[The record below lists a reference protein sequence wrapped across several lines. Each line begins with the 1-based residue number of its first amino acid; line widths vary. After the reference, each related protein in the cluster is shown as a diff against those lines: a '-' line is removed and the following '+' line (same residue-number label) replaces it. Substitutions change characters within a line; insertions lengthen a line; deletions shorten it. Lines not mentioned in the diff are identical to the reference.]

1 MGLFLQLLVRGLIT
15 GSIYALLGVS
25 WGIIYN
31 TTRTFHFAHGFV
43 YAISAY
49 VILLSIDLFSLPLV
63 LSVLIGLGAAAAAG
77 CAMEY
82 FVYLPMRRKY
92 AAQLPIFL
100 SSLGVMFAG
109 QSMIHLVIGPDS
121 RPMHVFSEKIFFLGP
136 VVFTNK
142 ELVAFVGACLLIA
155 LLFAFLRMTKAG
167 MMIRAVSS
175 NPEKA
180 IFIGIDS
187 RKVFVAVFGIGSL
200 LAGAAAFLVTL
211 DTPATPYI
219 GLQAILMSFIVVF
232 LGGVGSLGGA
242 VIGGVLLGVVESLVI
257 LVLPTEYK
265 IVVTFFIL
273 FMVILFK
280 PEGLMGE
287 KTG

>member
-15 GSIYALLGVS
+15 GSVYALLGVS

-43 YAISAY
+43 YALTAY
-49 VILLSIDLFSLPLV
+49 VILLATDFALPLV
-63 LSVLIGLGAAAAAG
+63 PSVLIGLAVATAAG
-77 CAMEY
+77 CALEY
-82 FVYLPMRRKY
+82 FIYLPMRQKY

-100 SSLGVMFAG
+100 ASLGVMFAG
-109 QSMIHLVIGPDS
+109 QSMIHLLFGPDS
-121 RPMHVFSEKIFFLGP
+121 RPLKAFSEKIFFLGP
-136 VVFTNK
+136 VVFTNM
-142 ELVAFVGACLLIA
+142 ELIAFFGSILLIA
-155 LLFAFLRMTKAG
+155 LLFAFLRLTKAG

-180 IFIGIDS
+180 LFIGIDS
-187 RKVFVAVFGIGSL
+187 RKVFIAVFGIGSL
-200 LAGAAAFLVTL
+200 LVGAAAFLNTL

-219 GLQAILMSFIVVF
+219 GIHAILMSFIIVF
-232 LGGVGSLGGA
+232 LGGIGSLPGA
-242 VIGGVLLGVVESLVI
+242 VIGGFLLGVVESMVI

-265 IVVTFFIL
+265 IVVTFLIL
-273 FMVILFK
+273 FVVILFR

-287 KTG
+287 KTD